1 MITEISAFRII
12 INAEGG
18 RRIFVV
24 IDLETGH
31 HQGGY

>member
-1 MITEISAFRII
+1 MITKISAFRIS
-12 INAEGG
+12 INAKGG
-18 RRIFVV
+18 VGIFVV